1 MFSKGA
7 VLVAALFV
15 LLIKNKI
22 NKQTGKQMTIRNAFI
37 RVSEFVNQMPA
48 VVEQIGAELSPE
60 IVKMNQDQLAAGI
73 TAESDQIG
81 DKAPFYHPGYFDGHK
96 QHRQLLGLQ
105 VDHVDL
111 KMTGKFYESLFV
123 ELDGVKYS
131 IMSNDDPAKVEALMY
146 GGKSGGQSLCGCQSV
161 RKGGFGEDIL
171 GLTYDNAKYIQE
183 KGTNQFKEKF
193 KEITGFS

>member
-22 NKQTGKQMTIRNAFI
+22 NKQTGKQMTIRDAFI

-48 VVEQIGAELSPE
+48 VVEQIGTELSPE

-105 VDHVDL
+105 VGHVDL

-146 GGKSGGQSLCGCQSV
+146 GGKSGGSLCGCQSV
-161 RKGGFGEDIL
+161 RKGIWEDIL
-171 GLTYDNAKYIQE
+171 GLTTTMQNTYKKKEQTNLKKIQRKNRIFNE
-183 KGTNQFKEKF
+183 L
-193 KEITGFS
+193 